1 MQPMQACER
10 ASGRGMDLRAR
21 LLNARNQ
28 SSPARDAERT
38 ARMKRVSTPGP
49 RPFLKWVG
57 GKTQLLPELE
67 ARLPQNFAET
77 VRVYA
82 EPFVGGGALL
92 FHLLSKGLRPERVIV
107 NDSNPDLAN
116 AYRVVKEY
124 SDDLLE
130 ALSRFDTEYRDCKSE
145 AEQRSFFIGVRC
157 AFNAGKISWTTTPSV
172 ERAAELLF
180 LNKTCFN
187 GLYRVN
193 AKGLFNVPHGKY
205 VDPSICDTSAIQAC
219 SIALSDVEIMSAD
232 FAEAVTGAD
241 RGWFVYF
248 DPPYRP
254 ISATSAFR
262 DYTQGG
268 FDDSEQRRLAALC
281 RKLDQCGARWLQSNS
296 DAGDGFFD
304 DLYHG
309 FQIDRVLASRAIN
322 SKGTGRGKISEV
334 LIRNAY
340 EVGS

>member
-1 MQPMQACER
+1 M
-10 ASGRGMDLRAR
+10 
-21 LLNARNQ
+21 
-28 SSPARDAERT
+28 
-38 ARMKRVSTPGP
+38 
-49 RPFLKWVG
+49 
-57 GKTQLLPELE
+57 LPELE
-67 ARLPQNFAET
+67 ARLPQDFAET

-92 FHLLSKGLRPERVIV
+92 FHLLSKGLRQERVVV

-116 AYRVVKEY
+116 AYRVVKEC

-130 ALSRFDTEYRDCKSE
+130 ALSRFDEEYRDCKSE
-145 AEQRSFFIGVRC
+145 AERLAFFIGVRC
-157 AFNAGKISWTTTPSV
+157 AFNAGKISWTTTPTV
-172 ERAAELLF
+172 DRAAELLF

-205 VDPSICDTSAIQAC
+205 VDPAICDESAIRSC

-309 FQIDRVLASRAIN
+309 FPIDRVQASRAIN